1 MKRHAGA
8 ERTHG
13 FLFKKRGHVYA
24 EYLRETTLASCIHI
38 LNIYLNYSTI
48 IPNIIER

>member
-24 EYLRETTLASCIHI
+24 EYLRETTLQRIDRG
-38 LNIYLNYSTI
+38 LTNMVMDRYTLTI
-48 IPNIIER
+48 V

>member
-1 MKRHAGA
+1 MKKHAGA

-24 EYLRETTLASCIHI
+24 EYLRETTLKLKAAALAKIWI
-38 LNIYLNYSTI
+38 Q
-48 IPNIIER
+48 